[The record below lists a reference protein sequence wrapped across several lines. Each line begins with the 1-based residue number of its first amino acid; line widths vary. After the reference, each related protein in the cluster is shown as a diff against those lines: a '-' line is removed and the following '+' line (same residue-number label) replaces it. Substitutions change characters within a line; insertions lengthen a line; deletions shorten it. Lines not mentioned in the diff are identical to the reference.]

1 MVCDHSIM
9 EFPLFDRSRPI
20 SKNQKKCWYW
30 VSENIIWNI
39 LHPVRNLNYCY
50 RALFVS
56 LKQNQKVLQA
66 TEKGSKVFLR
76 LGLVRYCNIH
86 TVCQSRSC
94 AGVCHEKVLRI
105 YFLCRNLVIL
115 FPPIIGH
122 DLGFHLSI
130 RTCFS
135 EWGRGRYLVCKYI
148 KVCLYT
154 VWQQDGCIII

>member
-39 LHPVRNLNYCY
+39 LHPVRNLKYCY

-105 YFLCRNLVIL
+105 YFLCWNLVIL

-122 DLGFHLSI
+122 DLGFTPFHKNVFLWVGQRKI
-130 RTCFS
+130 FS
-135 EWGRGRYLVCKYI
+135 M
-148 KVCLYT
+148 
-154 VWQQDGCIII
+154 